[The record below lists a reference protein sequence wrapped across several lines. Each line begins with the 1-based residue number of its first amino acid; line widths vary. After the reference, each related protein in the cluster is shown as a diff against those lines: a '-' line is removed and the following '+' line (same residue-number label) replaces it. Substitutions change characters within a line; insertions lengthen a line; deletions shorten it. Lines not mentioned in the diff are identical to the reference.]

1 MNGYN
6 KINSLEDVEE
16 DPVVKPDFR
25 LNGNNKFSIDRDDFS
40 TGKFDLLLSLFYYAI
55 CRTYSPWIIIYKFT

>member
-16 DPVVKPDFR
+16 DPVVRPDFR
-25 LNGNNKFSIDRDDFS
+25 LNGNNKYSIDRDDFS
-40 TGKFDLLLSLFYYAI
+40 TGTFTVQQAEHAREILYY
-55 CRTYSPWIIIYKFT
+55 F

>member
-16 DPVVKPDFR
+16 DPVVKPEFR
-25 LNGNNKFSIDRDDFS
+25 LNGTNKYSIDRDDFS
-40 TGKFDLLLSLFYYAI
+40 TGKLSLLNPF
-55 CRTYSPWIIIYKFT
+55 F

>member
-25 LNGNNKFSIDRDDFS
+25 LNGNNKYSIDRDDFS
-40 TGKFDLLLSLFYYAI
+40 TGNFILGFQSFKFILYRDSI
-55 CRTYSPWIIIYKFT
+55 RSIPT